1 MCRYHSDVMS
11 HLNSLEMILEMI
23 MLLLLGGQGYYASTR
38 HHWRSSSYIDLMPST
53 STKRYWPKQ
62 SRCPEIDGLVY
73 LNGEM
78 QHQAGDI
85 IQAKITHAD
94 QHDLWAESV
103 FN

>member
-1 MCRYHSDVMS
+1 MEVQAEISAKR
-11 HLNSLEMILEMI
+11 LQRKI
-23 MLLLLGGQGYYASTR
+23 GQTLDIIIDEVDNEGAIG
-38 HHWRSSSYIDLMPST
+38 RSKADA
-53 STKRYWPKQ
+53 
-62 SRCPEIDGLVY
+62 PEIDGLVY

-94 QHDLWAESV
+94 QHDLWAESI